1 MRTGQRTQIHCT
13 AAGKAVLAFLPA
25 DACDDLIARLPLKR
39 YTPRTIV
46 KASALKMELMRVRSA
61 GFATDDEELE
71 EGLRCVGAPGPPGSR
86 SRYDFTISHC
96 SSVRSLG

>member
-1 MRTGQRTQIHCT
+1 MSY
-13 AAGKAVLAFLPA
+13 
-25 DACDDLIARLPLKR
+25 DSLIARLPLKR

-71 EGLRCVGAPGPPGSR
+71 EGLRCVGAPIFDHHARVIGSLSGIGR
-86 SRYDFTISHC
+86 WNMSKALLAEVQGSGRGSEA
-96 SSVRSLG
+96 RQ